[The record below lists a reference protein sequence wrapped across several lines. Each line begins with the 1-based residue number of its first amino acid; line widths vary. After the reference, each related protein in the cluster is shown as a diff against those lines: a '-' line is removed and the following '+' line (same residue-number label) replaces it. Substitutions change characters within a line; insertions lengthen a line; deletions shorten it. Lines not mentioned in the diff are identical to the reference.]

1 MMRWRIGIKPMKLIS
16 EHRRD
21 VVEFSC
27 VRDQPGR
34 RVENELQSSQTSVR
48 GSVEYAVAVVHAT

>member
-1 MMRWRIGIKPMKLIS
+1 MKLIF

-21 VVEFSC
+21 VVSFPC

-34 RVENELQSSQTSVR
+34 RVEEGRQSS
-48 GSVEYAVAVVHAT
+48 

>member
-1 MMRWRIGIKPMKLIS
+1 MKLIL

-21 VVEFSC
+21 VVKFPC

-34 RVENELQSSQTSVR
+34 RVENGLQPSQDSVR
-48 GSVEYAVAVVHAT
+48 GSIENAEPTSPSTARNLDVLID

>member
-1 MMRWRIGIKPMKLIS
+1 MKLIS

-21 VVEFSC
+21 VVVFPC

-34 RVENELQSSQTSVR
+34 RVEDGLHS
-48 GSVEYAVAVVHAT
+48 

>member
-1 MMRWRIGIKPMKLIS
+1 MELIS

-21 VVEFSC
+21 VVGFSC

-34 RVENELQSSQTSVR
+34 RVEYGLQSS
-48 GSVEYAVAVVHAT
+48 